1 MLAAMLLA
9 GCSKDDGN
17 SAQQAGGEA
26 QEICVKTNVNKILEG
41 TRANTYESVTDL
53 QTEAHFTCTA
63 YEAGTLTAY
72 IPTTTVDWNGE
83 ASQWQFNNGS
93 SHYYWPLPASNGGTW
108 PSLDFFG
115 YMPATRPSY
124 IAAEP
129 AITYTAD
136 HNVTF
141 TCTGL
146 PMTYSSDAPTE
157 GQGSSLKEFMFGMAL
172 DQNYG
177 NAAAGVPLQFQHPFA
192 RIKLQLAASHPD
204 ITINSIT
211 FKSIMYNGVY
221 DHSETPKW
229 NTTGVATD
237 FVLSLSDAAAI
248 FDNNP
253 ASPTQIGTYFIMIP
267 QDWTGVIEVNADCLF
282 WGEKKNYSSLTTTVP
297 TDWQPGYSYTYTFNI
312 SPDDLIVNIA
322 KFTEQW

>member
-17 SAQQAGGEA
+17 SVQQAGGEA
-26 QEICVKTNVNKILEG
+26 QEICVQTNLTKMLDG
-41 TRANTYESVTDL
+41 TRATTYDDAAGL
-53 QTEAHFTCTA
+53 QAEAHFTCTA
-63 YEAGTLTAY
+63 YNAGTLTEY
-72 IPTTTVDWNGE
+72 IPTTTVDWN
-83 ASQWQFNNGS
+83 STQWQFNNGA
-93 SHYYWPLPASNGGTW
+93 SHYYWPLPASNGGAW

-115 YMPATRPSY
+115 YMPSAANLSTEAPY
-124 IAAEP
+124 IGS
-129 AITYTAD
+129 INYTAE

-141 TCTGL
+141 TCSGL
-146 PMTYSSDAPTE
+146 PMTNAE
-157 GQGSSLKEFMFGMAL
+157 QGSSLKEFMFGMAL

-177 NAAAGVPLQFQHPFA
+177 NAAAGVPLTFQHPFA

-211 FKSIMYNGVY
+211 FKSIKNNGDY

-229 NTTGVATD
+229 TTTGVATD

-253 ASPTQIGTYFIMIP
+253 ASPTQIGTDFIMIP